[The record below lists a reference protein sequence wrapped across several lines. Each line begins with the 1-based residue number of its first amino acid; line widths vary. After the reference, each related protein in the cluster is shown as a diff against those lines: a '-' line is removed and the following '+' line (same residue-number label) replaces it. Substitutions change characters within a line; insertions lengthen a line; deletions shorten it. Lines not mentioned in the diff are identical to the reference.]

1 MAFSQGFAVGMR
13 WAEQRKKQEEEDAM
27 KAEFKAIA
35 DAAPEQVTIQP
46 VVANDDN
53 GVPLEAATSTK
64 FMGKTYGQAPT
75 DAEMTSA
82 RNMAMAGV
90 IKKYDPVRGVQLEQS
105 MQGAERDNARFGREQ
120 VTWAKQDKDAAKEE
134 EYQAQRKQIL
144 ENSPI
149 AQGDKAYQAAQ
160 AQYQKDLDAYKAASS
175 APGMEARDMPPAPVA
190 PTRQGSTPG
199 QMLQTYSQL
208 IDHDAKFGKVSTEGL
223 MNFGEKLNSLKKEG
237 YGDALKKL
245 AAGASIEDVSK
256 AFNAT
261 GEHKFEPKDVVSD
274 KMVTGPDGVP
284 SRVISVRG
292 DDGAVHTINAVQELD
307 ALGQADKIYTRYYS
321 GKQDKR
327 ADNADKRDAQRLGMQ
342 GAAVKREQ
350 DQLKATQDAGVALY
364 KETHPEA
371 TPAQL
376 EAVRRGILQATP
388 KLDNNAPA
396 EVKLAK
402 AMMDAGMAPDMKTAL
417 ELAISKKG
425 MGGDDMHKEFVS
437 AGIKNMAPP
446 EDAVAKAD
454 ETMKAMGYTKGKGGR
469 WVMGGE
475 DVAPAMQFNSAEDA
489 EAAAKAGKLKA
500 GDKVTINGRTAT
512 YKP

>member
-1 MAFSQGFAVGMR
+1 MSFSEGFSTGMR
-13 WAEQRKKQEEEDAM
+13 WREQKRKQEEDDAM
-27 KAEFKAIA
+27 KAELKAIA
-35 DAAPEQVTIQP
+35 EAAPEQVTIQP
-46 VVANDDN
+46 VVANDDE

-64 FMGKTYGQAPT
+64 FMGKTYGQAPN
-75 DAEMTSA
+75 DAEMNSA

-90 IKKYDPVRGVQLEQS
+90 IKKYDPMRGVQLEQS
-105 MQGAERDNARFGREQ
+105 MQGADRDNQRFGREK
-120 VTWAKQDKDAAKEE
+120 VTWAKQDEDAAREKD
-134 EYQAQRKQIL
+134 YQATRKTIL

-149 AQGDKAYQAAQ
+149 AQGDKSYQASM

-175 APGMEARDMPPAPVA
+175 APGMEARDMPAAPVA

-208 IDHDAKFGKVSTEGL
+208 IEHDAKFGKVSTEGL

-245 AAGASIEDVSK
+245 AAGASLEDVSK

-261 GEHKFEPKDVVSD
+261 GEHKFDAKDVVSD

-292 DDGAVHTINAVQELD
+292 EDGSVHTINAVQELD
-307 ALGQADKIYTRYYS
+307 ALGQADKIYTRFYA

-327 ADNADKRDAQRLGMQ
+327 ADNADKRDGQRLGMQ
-342 GAAVKREQ
+342 GAALKREQ

-364 KETHPEA
+364 KEANPDA

-376 EAVRRGILQATP
+376 EAVRRGLLQATP
-388 KLDNNAPA
+388 KLDSNAPA

-402 AMMDAGMAPDMKTAL
+402 AMMDSGMAPDMKTAL
-417 ELAISKKG
+417 EMAISKKG

-454 ETMKAMGYTKGKGGR
+454 QTMTAMGYTKGKNGR
-469 WVMGGE
+469 WVMGGAGGAALSF
-475 DVAPAMQFNSAEDA
+475 DSAAEA

-500 GDKVTINGRTAT
+500 GDKVVINGRTAT

>member
-1 MAFSQGFAVGMR
+1 MSFSQGFSTGMR
-13 WAEQRKKQEEEDAM
+13 WREQKREQEEKDAM
-27 KAEFKAIA
+27 QAELKTIA
-35 DAAPEQVTIQP
+35 EAAPEEVTIQP
-46 VVANDDN
+46 VVANDDD
-53 GVPLEAATSTK
+53 GVPLQAATSTK

-75 DAEMTSA
+75 DAEMTAA

-105 MQGAERDNARFGREQ
+105 MQGAERDSARFGREQ
-120 VTWAKQDKDAAKEE
+120 ATWAKQDKATAQED
-134 EYQAQRKQIL
+134 EYQATRKAIL
-144 ENSPI
+144 DNSPI
-149 AQGDKAYQAAQ
+149 AQGDKAYQAAM
-160 AQYQKDLDAYKAASS
+160 AKYNADLEAYKAASS
-175 APGMEARDMPPAPVA
+175 APGMEARDMPPPPTAPS
-190 PTRQGSTPG
+190 RQGNTAG

-208 IDHDAKFGKVSTEGL
+208 IEHDAKFGKVSTEGL

-237 YGDALKKL
+237 YGEALKKL
-245 AAGASIEDVSK
+245 NAGASIEDVSK

-261 GEHKFEPKDVVSD
+261 GEHKFDPKDVVSD
-274 KMVTGPDGVP
+274 KMVTGADGVP
-284 SRVISVRG
+284 SRVISIRG
-292 DDGAVHTINAVQELD
+292 ADGSVHNINAVQELD
-307 ALGQADKIYTRYYS
+307 ALGQADKIYTRYYA

-327 ADNADKRDAQRLGMQ
+327 ADAADKRDSQRLGMQ

-350 DQLKATQDAGVALY
+350 DNLKATQDAGVALY
-364 KETHPEA
+364 KEANPNA

-376 EAVRRGILQATP
+376 EAVRRGIIQATP
-388 KLDNNAPA
+388 KLDSNAPA

-402 AMMDAGMAPDMKTAL
+402 AMMDSGMAPDMKSAL
-417 ELAISKKG
+417 EMAISKKG

-454 ETMKAMGYTKGKGGR
+454 ETMKAMGYTKSKGGR

-475 DVAPAMQFNSAEDA
+475 SAAAMEFTSAADA

-500 GDKVTINGRTAT
+500 GDKVVINGRTAT